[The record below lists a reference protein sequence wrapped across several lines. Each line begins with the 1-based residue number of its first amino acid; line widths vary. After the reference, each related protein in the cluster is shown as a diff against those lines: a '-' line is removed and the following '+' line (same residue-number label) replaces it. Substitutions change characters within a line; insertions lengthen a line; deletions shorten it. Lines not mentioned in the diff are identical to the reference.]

1 MAKQRGVVQLSGR
14 VDNLCYYQQKRV
26 RGGLVR
32 RINLAMSERVKA
44 GEEYVNLRTA
54 NSFWGGCSIAA
65 SIILDSLGMRATF
78 LTKANRQAILTR
90 EIYRYCLS
98 AGTDENK
105 SSIDFSNGTAFFL
118 PLSFEKIVK
127 NKAGNFF
134 SNIPYFIDGVPANS
148 PISITLAGYELENYC
163 KFYKSI
169 GVRVSVVSECYIY
182 SLFKSDVT
190 QKFEPSEHGRKTRS
204 DYILWELGS
213 PSLTIS
219 FGSGLWDDCF
229 NYAFL
234 CIEPLVSINERRGI
248 AKETGSI
255 VKMIGTYIVQS

>member
-1 MAKQRGVVQLSGR
+1 MSGR

-78 LTKANRQAILTR
+78 LTKANRQALLTR
-90 EIYRYCLS
+90 EIYRMAITSGYDDEKSTVPFYNDS
-98 AGTDENK
+98 ATR
-105 SSIDFSNGTAFFL
+105 I
-118 PLSFEKIVK
+118 PLLFEKVVK

-134 SNIPYFIDGVPANS
+134 SNIPYCLYRIPVNS
-148 PISITLAGYELENYC
+148 PISITFAGYELENYC
-163 KFYKSI
+163 KYYNSI
-169 GVRVSVVSECYIY
+169 GVRISVVSECYLY
-182 SLFKSDVT
+182 SLNKDSET
-190 QKFEPSEHGRKTRS
+190 QKFSPSEHGRKTRS
-204 DYILWELGS
+204 DYILWESGS

-219 FGSGLWDDCF
+219 FSSGGNDDCF

-234 CIEPLVSINERRGI
+234 CIEPLISINERRGI

-255 VKMIGTYIVQS
+255 VKMIGTYLI

>member
-1 MAKQRGVVQLSGR
+1 MSGR

-78 LTKANRQAILTR
+78 LTKANRQSILTR
-90 EIYRYCLS
+90 EIYRMS
-98 AGTDENK
+98 TAGGRDNDRTRIMFTI
-105 SSIDFSNGTAFFL
+105 STGYTF
-118 PLSFEKIVK
+118 PLLFEKVVK

-134 SNIPYFIDGVPANS
+134 SNIPYFIDGVPLDS
-148 PISITLAGYELENYC
+148 PVSITLAGYELENYC

-169 GVRVSVVSECYIY
+169 GVRVSVVSECFVYDM
-182 SLFKSDVT
+182 LKDANT
-190 QKFEPSEHGRKTRS
+190 QKFAPSEHGRKTRS
-204 DYILWELGS
+204 DYILWESGS

-219 FGSGLWDDCF
+219 FSSGSLDDCF
-229 NYAFL
+229 NYAFF

-248 AKETGSI
+248 AKETGAI
-255 VKMIGTYIVQS
+255 VKMIGIIPS